1 MKQFSISILVV
12 VAIMI
17 GIRGLF
23 ADTGKVIPLPSSDK
37 VILEQVL
44 GSGVVGK
51 AIPAMPI
58 AYTSRYIHLQDASW
72 TFRYTSGKKKGQDV
86 IQTMS
91 ELKRDTSHNSWRYS
105 VAHGNVYFLNKDQKG
120 GLSVTSEQDINQGV
134 ISRFSPY
141 EPMFVPGL
149 KPGERR
155 KTKIDVKIYDL
166 SKPTHL
172 SHQGSLDLTLS
183 YIGAYEVHVPAG
195 TFKSSLIKWHYSGKV
210 GPAKIDDVQYRF
222 LTEKVGI
229 TAMIDKR
236 NISAVLIYHDRSKI
250 GKILVKHP

>member
-1 MKQFSISILVV
+1 MKRFNISILVM

-23 ADTGKVIPLPSSDK
+23 ADTGKVIHLPSGDK
-37 VILEQVL
+37 AILEQVL

-58 AYTSRYIHLQDASW
+58 ADTSKYVHLQEASW

-91 ELKRDTSHNSWRYS
+91 ELKRDTSRNSWRYS

-120 GLSVTSEQDINQGV
+120 GLSVTSEQDTNQGV

-141 EPMFVPGL
+141 EPIFVPGL
-149 KPGERR
+149 KPGEMR
-155 KTKIDVKIYDL
+155 KTKIDVKVYDL

-195 TFKSSLIKWHYSGKV
+195 TFKGSLIKWHYNGKI
-210 GPAKIDDVQYRF
+210 GPAKVDDVQYRF
-222 LTEKVGI
+222 LAEKVGI
-229 TAMIDKR
+229 AAMIDKR
-236 NISAVLIYHDRSKI
+236 NISAVLIYHDRSKT
-250 GKILVKHP
+250 GKVLVKHP

>member
-1 MKQFSISILVV
+1 MKKFSISILVV

-23 ADTGKVIPLPSSDK
+23 ADTGKVIPLPSGDK
-37 VILEQVL
+37 AILEQVL

-58 AYTSRYIHLQDASW
+58 ADTSQYVHLQEASW

-91 ELKRDTSHNSWRYS
+91 ELKRDTSRNSWRYS

-120 GLSVTSEQDINQGV
+120 GLSVTSEQDTNQGV
-134 ISRFSPY
+134 TSRFSPY
-141 EPMFVPGL
+141 EPIFVPGL
-149 KPGERR
+149 KPGEIR
-155 KTKIDVKIYDL
+155 KTKIDVKVYDL

-195 TFKSSLIKWHYSGKV
+195 TFKGSLIKWHYNGKI
-210 GPAKIDDVQYRF
+210 GPAKVDDVQYRF
-222 LTEKVGI
+222 LAEKVGI
-229 TAMIDKR
+229 AAMIDKR
-236 NISAVLIYHDRSKI
+236 NISAVLIYHDRSKT
-250 GKILVKHP
+250 GKVLVKHP

>member
-1 MKQFSISILVV
+1 MKRFNTSVLVV
-12 VAIMI
+12 FMIMI

-23 ADTGKVIPLPSSDK
+23 ADTGKVIPLPSGDK
-37 VILEQVL
+37 AILEQVL

-58 AYTSRYIHLQDASW
+58 AYTSNYVHLQDASW

-105 VAHGNVYFLNKDQKG
+105 VAQEIVYFLNKDQKG
-120 GLSVTSEQDINQGV
+120 GLSVTSEQDTNQGV

-141 EPMFVPGL
+141 EPIFVPGL
-149 KPGERR
+149 KPGEIR
-155 KTKIDVKIYDL
+155 KMKIDVKVYDL

-195 TFKSSLIKWHYSGKV
+195 TFKGSLIKWHYNGKI
-210 GPAKIDDVQYRF
+210 GPAKVDDVQYRF
-222 LTEKVGI
+222 LAEKVGI
-229 TAMIDKR
+229 AAMIDKR
-236 NISAVLIYHDRSKI
+236 NISAVLIYHDRSKT
-250 GKILVKHP
+250 GKVLVKHP

>member
-1 MKQFSISILVV
+1 MKPFNTSVLAVFL
-12 VAIMI
+12 IMI
-17 GIRGLF
+17 GIQGLF
-23 ADTGKVIPLPSSDK
+23 ADTGKVIPLPGGDK
-37 VILEQVL
+37 AILEQVL
-44 GSGVVGK
+44 GNGVVGK

-58 AYTSRYIHLQDASW
+58 AYTSQYIHLQDASW
-72 TFRYTSGKKKGQDV
+72 TFRYTSGEKKGEDV
-86 IQTMS
+86 IQTLS

-105 VAHGNVYFLNKDQKG
+105 VGHEIVYFLNKDQKG
-120 GLSVTSEQDINQGV
+120 GLSVTSEQIINQGV

-195 TFKSSLIKWHYSGKV
+195 TFKGSLIKWHYNGKI
-210 GPAKIDDVQYRF
+210 GPAKVDDVQYRF

-229 TAMIDKR
+229 VAMIDKR
-236 NISAVLIYHDRSKI
+236 NISAVLVYHDRSKI
-250 GKILVKHP
+250 GKVLVKHP